1 MEARVGFEPTNGGF
15 ADLSLGPLGYRAE
28 LLSIANLLELF
39 GHPGRVAA
47 AQLYFFST
55 TAGSFASRK
64 NRADSSGG
72 VGLI

>member
-1 MEARVGFEPTNGGF
+1 MGFEPTNGGF

-28 LLSIANLLELF
+28 LLSIANLPELSGQPLETLL
-39 GHPGRVAA
+39 PEK
-47 AQLYFFST
+47 LYFFSAT
-55 TAGSFASRK
+55 DGILASRK